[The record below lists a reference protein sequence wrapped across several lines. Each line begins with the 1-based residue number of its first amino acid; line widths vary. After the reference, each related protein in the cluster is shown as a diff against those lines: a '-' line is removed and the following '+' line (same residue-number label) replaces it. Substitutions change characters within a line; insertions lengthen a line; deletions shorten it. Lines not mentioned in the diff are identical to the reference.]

1 MSTSVRNSEII
12 YFSETRQFYLEDFA
26 LCTLLRG
33 MCLKYM
39 NLPLQAEDC
48 YLTVIGHKGSLKR
61 DTYLVPYAMYER
73 ALILKDKDIAEAMDL
88 LEKAK

>member
-1 MSTSVRNSEII
+1 
-12 YFSETRQFYLEDFA
+12 
-26 LCTLLRG
+26 
-33 MCLKYM
+33 M

-88 LEKAK
+88 LEKAKYLIHLQLIYSPICLYGNTGNGVLCPGIQN